1 MHWYALYTK
10 PRWEKKIAA
19 SLEKMDYI
27 VYCPVMKVQRQW
39 SDRKKTVIEPV
50 FRGYVFIHATKEKLW
65 ESLSVNG
72 VVNTV
77 RYLGKPAVIRD
88 EEIET
93 IRRFLNEFENVQVEN
108 IALEKESRVR
118 IRTGVLMNY
127 EGIVLEVF
135 GNRAIVKIN
144 SLNLQLSA
152 QFDKRNLERI

>member
-93 IRRFLNEFENVQVEN
+93 IRKFLNEFTEVQVEN
-108 IALEKESRVR
+108 ISLEADSRVR
-118 IRTGVLMNY
+118 IRSGVLMNY
-127 EGIVLEVF
+127 EGIVLEIY
-135 GNRAIVKIN
+135 GSRAIVKID
-144 SLNLQLSA
+144 SLGLQLSA
-152 QFDKRNLERI
+152 QFDKKNLEKI